1 MQAAVDAI
9 AEKAGCRILNWT
21 VDSVI
26 KAQPCHYML
35 MLENDEGK
43 MLSEYTDFADE
54 ILRKIN
60 VRYQHF
66 TDRGVLGKIVIA
78 DLEPGTNAE
87 WMRIREENGTSA
99 STIKPVRI
107 IDSDD
112 KREFFTAKI
121 IGE

>member
-1 MQAAVDAI
+1 MQAAVDEI
-9 AEKAGCRILNWT
+9 AKKAGCRILNWT

-26 KAQPCHYML
+26 KAQPCYYLL

-43 MLSEYTDFADE
+43 QLSEYTDFADE

-78 DLEPGTNAE
+78 DLEPGANAE

-107 IDSDD
+107 IDTDD
-112 KREFFTAKI
+112 KREFFAARI
-121 IGE
+121 IGR